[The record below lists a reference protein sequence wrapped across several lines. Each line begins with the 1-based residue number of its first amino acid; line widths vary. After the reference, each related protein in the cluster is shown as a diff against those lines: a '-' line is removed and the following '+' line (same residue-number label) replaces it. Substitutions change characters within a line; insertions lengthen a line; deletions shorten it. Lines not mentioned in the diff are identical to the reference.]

1 MKNKK
6 QTFKKKLDSFSN
18 KLKEKLVVRDINYIK
33 QKLNDL
39 NTSLLRKINTTK
51 STIPTLSI
59 NELKLYFKNKIFKDN
74 NEAFLKQDN
83 FWIRSV
89 SWGIIG
95 TSLFGIGWLAIAK
108 TEEIIVVPGKIVPI
122 GEVKNIQMPMG
133 GIANKIFVKEGQI
146 VAMGDKLI
154 ELDNE
159 LILERDKTLRKS
171 ILLKTNEQEIYKKL
185 NLEEQ
190 NMLFN
195 IKELD
200 GRILSSLASLKE
212 EGAISKLEY
221 LKQELKLQESESN
234 FNQSKIQFDRQN
246 SIYQS
251 ELADLKGNFAQ
262 NRVTLKNMLIKSP
275 VNGVVFDLKPTTSGY
290 SAQMTETILKIVP
303 LGELEARIEIPSKDI
318 GFVSEGM
325 NVDIS
330 IDSFP
335 ASDFGV
341 IKGHV
346 SRIGSDALQ
355 KDQTQSSGL
364 ATFPASVKLDYQ
376 KLLLKDQTSLDLKVG
391 MSLNAN
397 VKLRKVSYLQL
408 LLTTFKNKTDSLK
421 ELQ

>member
-1 MKNKK
+1 MNNNHLKYL
-6 QTFKKKLDSFSN
+6 KKLKSISN
-18 KLKEKLVVRDINYIK
+18 KLKEKLVINYINNLK
-33 QKLNDL
+33 NKFTNP
-39 NTSLLRKINTTK
+39 SLKINEIK
-51 STIPTLSI
+51 Y
-59 NELKLYFKNKIFKDN
+59 YFKNRIFKDN
-74 NEAFLKQDN
+74 NEAFLKQDT
-83 FWIRSV
+83 FWIKSV

-133 GIANKIFVKEGQI
+133 GVAKNILVKEGQVVEI
-146 VAMGDKLI
+146 GDVLI
-154 ELDNE
+154 ELDKEAN
-159 LILERDKTLRKS
+159 LERDKTLKKS
-171 ILLKTNEQEIYKKL
+171 ILLKTNEQEIYNKL

-190 NMLFN
+190 NMLLN
-195 IKELD
+195 IKRLD
-200 GRILSSLASLKE
+200 SQILSSLATLKE

-221 LKQELKLQESESN
+221 LKQKLKLQESESK
-234 FNQSKIQFDRQN
+234 FNQSQIQLDRQN

-262 NRVTLKNMLIKSP
+262 NMVTLKNMSIRSP

-290 SAQMTETILKIVP
+290 AAQMTDTILKIVP
-303 LGELEARIEIPSKDI
+303 LGELEARVEIPSKDI

-325 NVDIS
+325 DVDIS

-341 IKGHV
+341 IKGKV

-355 KDQTQSSGL
+355 TEQNSSV
-364 ATFPASVKLDYQ
+364 ATFPASVKLDNQ
-376 KLLLKDQTSLDLKVG
+376 KLLLKDKTSLDLKVG

>member
-1 MKNKK
+1 MKNNHLKYLK
-6 QTFKKKLDSFSN
+6 RLGTISN
-18 KLKEKLVVRDINYIK
+18 KLKEKLVTKDINYLK
-33 QKLNDL
+33 NKFTNP
-39 NTSLLRKINTTK
+39 K
-51 STIPTLSI
+51 SKT
-59 NELKLYFKNKIFKDN
+59 NEIILYFKNRIFKDN
-74 NEAFLKQDN
+74 NEAFLKQDT
-83 FWIRSV
+83 FWIKSV

-133 GIANKIFVKEGQI
+133 GVAKNILVKEGQ
-146 VAMGDKLI
+146 VVKTGDVLI

-159 LILERDKTLRKS
+159 ANIERDKTLKKS
-171 ILLKTNEQEIYKKL
+171 ILLKTNEQEIYNKL

-190 NMLFN
+190 NMLLK

-200 GRILSSLASLKE
+200 SQILSSLASLKE

-221 LKQELKLQESESN
+221 LKQKLKLQESESK
-234 FNQSKIQFDRQN
+234 FNQSQIQLDRQN

-251 ELADLKGNFAQ
+251 ELEDLKGNFAQ
-262 NRVTLKNMLIKSP
+262 NMVTLKNMSITSP

-290 SAQMTETILKIVP
+290 AAQMTDTILKIVP
-303 LGELEARIEIPSKDI
+303 LGELEARVEIPSKDI

-325 NVDIS
+325 DVDIS

-341 IKGHV
+341 IKGKV

-355 KDQTQSSGL
+355 TEQNSSF
-364 ATFPASVKLDYQ
+364 ATFPASVKLDNQ
-376 KLLLKDQTSLDLKVG
+376 KLLLKDKTSLDLKVG

>member
-1 MKNKK
+1 MKNNYLKYLK
-6 QTFKKKLDSFSN
+6 RLETISN
-18 KLKEKLVVRDINYIK
+18 KLKEKLVVKDNNYLK
-33 QKLNDL
+33 NKFTNPKL
-39 NTSLLRKINTTK
+39 KINE
-51 STIPTLSI
+51 II
-59 NELKLYFKNKIFKDN
+59 LYFKNRIFKDN
-74 NEAFLKQDN
+74 NEAFLKQDT
-83 FWIRSV
+83 FWIKSV

-95 TSLFGIGWLAIAK
+95 TSLFGLGWLAIAK

-133 GIANKIFVKEGQI
+133 GVAKNILVKEGQVVKI
-146 VAMGDKLI
+146 GDVLI

-159 LILERDKTLRKS
+159 ANLERDKTLKKS
-171 ILLKTNEQEIYKKL
+171 ILLKTNEQEIYNKL

-190 NMLFN
+190 NMLLN

-200 GRILSSLASLKE
+200 SQILSSLASLKE

-221 LKQELKLQESESN
+221 LKQKLKLQESESK
-234 FNQSKIQFDRQN
+234 FNQSQIQLDRQN
-246 SIYQS
+246 SIFQS

-262 NRVTLKNMLIKSP
+262 NMVTLKNMSIRSP

-290 SAQMTETILKIVP
+290 AAQMTDTILKIVP
-303 LGELEARIEIPSKDI
+303 LGELEARVEIPSKDI

-325 NVDIS
+325 DVDIS

-341 IKGHV
+341 IKGKV

-355 KDQTQSSGL
+355 TEQNSSFS
-364 ATFPASVKLDYQ
+364 TFPASVKLGNQ
-376 KLLLKDQTSLDLKVG
+376 KLLLKDKTSLDLKVG

>member
-1 MKNKK
+1 MKNNYLKH
-6 QTFKKKLDSFSN
+6 FKRLEIISN
-18 KLKEKLVVRDINYIK
+18 KLKEKLVVKDNNYLK
-33 QKLNDL
+33 NKFTNPKL
-39 NTSLLRKINTTK
+39 KINE
-51 STIPTLSI
+51 II
-59 NELKLYFKNKIFKDN
+59 LYFKHRIFKDN
-74 NEAFLKQDN
+74 NEAFLKQDT
-83 FWIRSV
+83 FWIKSV

-133 GIANKIFVKEGQI
+133 GVAKNILVKEGQVVKI
-146 VAMGDKLI
+146 GDVLI

-159 LILERDKTLRKS
+159 ANLERDKTLKKS
-171 ILLKTNEQEIYKKL
+171 ILLKTNEQEIYNKL

-190 NMLFN
+190 NMLLN

-200 GRILSSLASLKE
+200 SQILSSLASLKE

-221 LKQELKLQESESN
+221 LKQKLKLQESESK
-234 FNQSKIQFDRQN
+234 FNQSQIQLDRQN
-246 SIYQS
+246 SIFQS

-262 NRVTLKNMLIKSP
+262 NMVTLKNMSIRSP

-290 SAQMTETILKIVP
+290 AAQMTDTILKIVP
-303 LGELEARIEIPSKDI
+303 LGELEARVEIPSKDI

-325 NVDIS
+325 DVDIS

-341 IKGHV
+341 IKGKV

-355 KDQTQSSGL
+355 ADQNRGF
-364 ATFPASVKLDYQ
+364 ATFPASVKLDNQ
-376 KLLLKDQTSLDLKVG
+376 KLLLEDKTSLDLKVG

-421 ELQ
+421 ELQY

>member
-1 MKNKK
+1 MKNNYLKYLK
-6 QTFKKKLDSFSN
+6 RLEIISN
-18 KLKEKLVVRDINYIK
+18 KLKEKLVVNDNNYLK
-33 QKLNDL
+33 NKFTNPKL
-39 NTSLLRKINTTK
+39 KINE
-51 STIPTLSI
+51 II
-59 NELKLYFKNKIFKDN
+59 LYFKHRIFKDN
-74 NEAFLKQDN
+74 NEAFLKQDT
-83 FWIRSV
+83 FWIKSV

-133 GIANKIFVKEGQI
+133 GVAKNILVKEGQ
-146 VAMGDKLI
+146 VVKTGDVLI

-159 LILERDKTLRKS
+159 ANIERDKTLKKS
-171 ILLKTNEQEIYKKL
+171 ILLKTNEQEIYNKL

-190 NMLFN
+190 NMLLN

-200 GRILSSLASLKE
+200 SQILSSLASLKE

-221 LKQELKLQESESN
+221 LKQKLKLQESESK
-234 FNQSKIQFDRQN
+234 FNQSQIQLDRQN
-246 SIYQS
+246 SIFQS

-262 NRVTLKNMLIKSP
+262 NMVTLKNMSIRSP

-290 SAQMTETILKIVP
+290 AAQMTDTILKIVP
-303 LGELEARIEIPSKDI
+303 LGELEARVEIPSKDI

-325 NVDIS
+325 DVDIS

-341 IKGHV
+341 IKGKV

-355 KDQTQSSGL
+355 TEQNSSF
-364 ATFPASVKLDYQ
+364 ATFPASVKLDNQ
-376 KLLLKDQTSLDLKVG
+376 KLLLKDKTSLDLKVG

>member
-1 MKNKK
+1 MKNNYLKYLK
-6 QTFKKKLDSFSN
+6 RLETISN
-18 KLKEKLVVRDINYIK
+18 KLKEKLVIKDINYLK
-33 QKLNDL
+33 NKFTNPKLEA
-39 NTSLLRKINTTK
+39 
-51 STIPTLSI
+51 
-59 NELKLYFKNKIFKDN
+59 NEIILYFKNRIFKDN
-74 NEAFLKQDN
+74 NEAFLKQDT
-83 FWIRSV
+83 FWIKSV

-133 GIANKIFVKEGQI
+133 GIAKNILVKEGQ
-146 VAMGDKLI
+146 VVKTGDVLI

-159 LILERDKTLRKS
+159 ANIERDKTLKKS
-171 ILLKTNEQEIYKKL
+171 ILLKTNEQEIYNKL

-190 NMLFN
+190 NMLLN

-200 GRILSSLASLKE
+200 SQILSSLASLKE

-221 LKQELKLQESESN
+221 LKQKLKLQESESK
-234 FNQSKIQFDRQN
+234 FNQSQIQLDRQN
-246 SIYQS
+246 SIFQS

-262 NRVTLKNMLIKSP
+262 NMVTLKNMSIRSP

-290 SAQMTETILKIVP
+290 AAQMTDTILKIVP
-303 LGELEARIEIPSKDI
+303 LGELEARVEIPSKDI

-325 NVDIS
+325 DVDIS

-341 IKGHV
+341 IKGKV

-355 KDQTQSSGL
+355 TEQNSSF
-364 ATFPASVKLDYQ
+364 ATFPASVKLDNQ
-376 KLLLKDQTSLDLKVG
+376 KLLLKDKTSLDLKVG

>member
-1 MKNKK
+1 MKNNYLKYLKK
-6 QTFKKKLDSFSN
+6 FETISN
-18 KLKEKLVVRDINYIK
+18 KLKEKLVVKDINYLK
-33 QKLNDL
+33 NKFTNPKLK
-39 NTSLLRKINTTK
+39 T
-51 STIPTLSI
+51 
-59 NELKLYFKNKIFKDN
+59 NEIILYFKNRIFKDN
-74 NEAFLKQDN
+74 NEAFLKQDT
-83 FWIRSV
+83 FWIKSV

-133 GIANKIFVKEGQI
+133 GVAKNILVKEGQ
-146 VAMGDKLI
+146 VVKKGDVLI

-159 LILERDKTLRKS
+159 ANLERDKTLKKS
-171 ILLKTNEQEIYKKL
+171 ILLKTNEQEIYNKL

-190 NMLFN
+190 NMLLN

-200 GRILSSLASLKE
+200 RQILSSLASLKE

-221 LKQELKLQESESN
+221 LKQKLKLQESESK
-234 FNQSKIQFDRQN
+234 FNQSQIQLDRQN

-262 NRVTLKNMLIKSP
+262 NMVTLKNMSIRSP

-290 SAQMTETILKIVP
+290 AAQMTDNILKVVP
-303 LGELEARIEIPSKDI
+303 LGELEARVEIPSKDI

-325 NVDIS
+325 DVDIS

-341 IKGHV
+341 IKGKV

-355 KDQTQSSGL
+355 TEQNSSF
-364 ATFPASVKLDYQ
+364 ATFPASVKLDNQ
-376 KLLLKDQTSLDLKVG
+376 KLLLKDKTSLDLKVG

>member
-1 MKNKK
+1 MKNNYLKYLKK
-6 QTFKKKLDSFSN
+6 FELISN
-18 KLKEKLVVRDINYIK
+18 KLKEKLVVKDINYLK
-33 QKLNDL
+33 NKFTNPKL
-39 NTSLLRKINTTK
+39 KINE
-51 STIPTLSI
+51 II
-59 NELKLYFKNKIFKDN
+59 LYFKNRIFKDN
-74 NEAFLKQDN
+74 NEAFLKQDT
-83 FWIRSV
+83 FWIKSV

-133 GIANKIFVKEGQI
+133 GVAKNILVKEGQ
-146 VAMGDKLI
+146 VVKKGDVLI

-159 LILERDKTLRKS
+159 ANLERDKTLKKS
-171 ILLKTNEQEIYKKL
+171 ILLKTNEQEIYNKL

-190 NMLFN
+190 NMLLN

-200 GRILSSLASLKE
+200 RQILSSLASLKE

-221 LKQELKLQESESN
+221 LKQQLKLQESESKL
-234 FNQSKIQFDRQN
+234 NQSQIQLDRQN

-262 NRVTLKNMLIKSP
+262 NMVTLKNMSIRSP

-290 SAQMTETILKIVP
+290 AAQMTDNILKVVP
-303 LGELEARIEIPSKDI
+303 LGELEARVEIPSKDI

-325 NVDIS
+325 DVDIS

-341 IKGHV
+341 IKGKV

-355 KDQTQSSGL
+355 TEQNSGF
-364 ATFPASVKLDYQ
+364 ATFPASVKLDNQ
-376 KLLLKDQTSLDLKVG
+376 KLLLKDKTSLDLKVG

>member
-1 MKNKK
+1 MKNYYLKYLK
-6 QTFKKKLDSFSN
+6 RLETISN
-18 KLKEKLVVRDINYIK
+18 KLKEKLVVKDNNYLK
-33 QKLNDL
+33 NKFTNPKL
-39 NTSLLRKINTTK
+39 KINE
-51 STIPTLSI
+51 II
-59 NELKLYFKNKIFKDN
+59 LYFKHRIFKDN
-74 NEAFLKQDN
+74 NEAFLKQDT
-83 FWIRSV
+83 FWIKSV

-133 GIANKIFVKEGQI
+133 GVAKNILVKEGQ
-146 VAMGDKLI
+146 VVKTGDVLI

-159 LILERDKTLRKS
+159 ANIERDKTLKKS
-171 ILLKTNEQEIYKKL
+171 ILLKTNEQEIYNKL

-190 NMLFN
+190 NMLLN

-200 GRILSSLASLKE
+200 SQILSSLASLKE

-221 LKQELKLQESESN
+221 LKQKLKLQESESK
-234 FNQSKIQFDRQN
+234 FNQSQIQLDRQN

-262 NRVTLKNMLIKSP
+262 NMVTLKNMSIRSP

-290 SAQMTETILKIVP
+290 AAQMTDNILKVVP
-303 LGELEARIEIPSKDI
+303 LGELEARVEIPSKDI

-325 NVDIS
+325 DVDIS

-341 IKGHV
+341 IKGKV

-355 KDQTQSSGL
+355 TEQNSGF
-364 ATFPASVKLDYQ
+364 ATFPASVKLDNQ
-376 KLLLKDQTSLDLKVG
+376 KLLLKDKTSLDLKVG

>member
-1 MKNKK
+1 MKNNYLKH
-6 QTFKKKLDSFSN
+6 FKRLEIIST
-18 KLKEKLVVRDINYIK
+18 KLKEKLVVKDNNYLK
-33 QKLNDL
+33 NKFTNPKL
-39 NTSLLRKINTTK
+39 KINE
-51 STIPTLSI
+51 II
-59 NELKLYFKNKIFKDN
+59 LYFKHRIFKDN
-74 NEAFLKQDN
+74 NEAFLKQDT
-83 FWIRSV
+83 FWIKSV

-133 GIANKIFVKEGQI
+133 GVAKNILVKEGQVVKI
-146 VAMGDKLI
+146 GDILI

-159 LILERDKTLRKS
+159 ANLERDKTLKKS
-171 ILLKTNEQEIYKKL
+171 ILLKTNEQEIYNKL

-190 NMLFN
+190 NMLLK

-200 GRILSSLASLKE
+200 SQILSSLASLKE

-221 LKQELKLQESESN
+221 LKQKLKLQESESK
-234 FNQSKIQFDRQN
+234 FNQSQIQLDRQN
-246 SIYQS
+246 SIFQS

-262 NRVTLKNMLIKSP
+262 NMVTLKNMSIRSP

-290 SAQMTETILKIVP
+290 AAQMTDTILKIVP
-303 LGELEARIEIPSKDI
+303 LGELEARVEIPSKDI

-325 NVDIS
+325 DVDIS

-341 IKGHV
+341 IKGKV

-355 KDQTQSSGL
+355 TEQNSSF
-364 ATFPASVKLDYQ
+364 ATFPASVKLDNQ
-376 KLLLKDQTSLDLKVG
+376 KLLLKDKTSLDLKVG

>member
-1 MKNKK
+1 MKNNYLKYLK
-6 QTFKKKLDSFSN
+6 RLETITN
-18 KLKEKLVVRDINYIK
+18 KLKEKLVVKDNNYLK
-33 QKLNDL
+33 NKFTNPKL
-39 NTSLLRKINTTK
+39 KINE
-51 STIPTLSI
+51 II
-59 NELKLYFKNKIFKDN
+59 LYFKHRIFKDN
-74 NEAFLKQDN
+74 NEAFLKQDT
-83 FWIRSV
+83 FWIKSV

-133 GIANKIFVKEGQI
+133 GVAKNILVKEGQEVEI
-146 VAMGDKLI
+146 GDVLI

-159 LILERDKTLRKS
+159 ANLERDKTLKKS
-171 ILLKTNEQEIYKKL
+171 ILLKTNEQEIYNKL

-190 NMLFN
+190 NMLLN

-200 GRILSSLASLKE
+200 SQILSSLASLKE

-221 LKQELKLQESESN
+221 LKQKLKLQESESK
-234 FNQSKIQFDRQN
+234 FNQSQIQLDRQN
-246 SIYQS
+246 SIFQS
-251 ELADLKGNFAQ
+251 EFADLKGNFAQ
-262 NRVTLKNMLIKSP
+262 NMVTLKNMSIRSP

-290 SAQMTETILKIVP
+290 AAQMTDTILKIVP
-303 LGELEARIEIPSKDI
+303 LGELEARVEIPSKDI

-325 NVDIS
+325 DVDIS

-341 IKGHV
+341 IKGKV

-355 KDQTQSSGL
+355 TEQISSF
-364 ATFPASVKLDYQ
+364 ATFPASVKLDNQ
-376 KLLLKDQTSLDLKVG
+376 KLLLKDKTSLDLKVG

>member
-1 MKNKK
+1 MKNNYLKYLK
-6 QTFKKKLDSFSN
+6 RLETISN
-18 KLKEKLVVRDINYIK
+18 KLKEKLVVKDNNYLK
-33 QKLNDL
+33 NKFTNPKL
-39 NTSLLRKINTTK
+39 KINE
-51 STIPTLSI
+51 II
-59 NELKLYFKNKIFKDN
+59 LYFKHRIFKDN
-74 NEAFLKQDN
+74 NEAFLKQDT
-83 FWIRSV
+83 FWIKSV

-133 GIANKIFVKEGQI
+133 GVAKNILVKEGQ
-146 VAMGDKLI
+146 VVKTGDVLI

-159 LILERDKTLRKS
+159 ANIERDKTLKKS
-171 ILLKTNEQEIYKKL
+171 ILLKTNEQEIYNKL

-190 NMLFN
+190 NMLLN

-200 GRILSSLASLKE
+200 SQILSSLASLKE

-221 LKQELKLQESESN
+221 LKQKLKLQESESK
-234 FNQSKIQFDRQN
+234 FNQSQIQLDRQN

-262 NRVTLKNMLIKSP
+262 NMVTLKNMSIRSP

-290 SAQMTETILKIVP
+290 AAQMTDTILKVVP
-303 LGELEARIEIPSKDI
+303 LGELEARVEIPSKDI

-325 NVDIS
+325 DVDIS

-341 IKGHV
+341 IKGKV

-355 KDQTQSSGL
+355 TEQNSSF
-364 ATFPASVKLDYQ
+364 ATFPASVKLDNQ
-376 KLLLKDQTSLDLKVG
+376 KLLLKDKTSLDLKVG

>member
-1 MKNKK
+1 MKNNYLKH
-6 QTFKKKLDSFSN
+6 FKRLEIIST
-18 KLKEKLVVRDINYIK
+18 KLKEKLVVKDNNYLK
-33 QKLNDL
+33 NKFTNPKL
-39 NTSLLRKINTTK
+39 KINE
-51 STIPTLSI
+51 II
-59 NELKLYFKNKIFKDN
+59 LYFKNRIFKDN
-74 NEAFLKQDN
+74 NEAFLKQDT
-83 FWIRSV
+83 FWIKSV

-133 GIANKIFVKEGQI
+133 GVAKNILVKEGQ
-146 VAMGDKLI
+146 VVKTGDVLI

-159 LILERDKTLRKS
+159 ANIERDKTLKKS
-171 ILLKTNEQEIYKKL
+171 ILLKTNEQEIYNKL

-190 NMLFN
+190 NMLLN

-200 GRILSSLASLKE
+200 SQILSSLASLKE

-221 LKQELKLQESESN
+221 LKQKLKLQESESK
-234 FNQSKIQFDRQN
+234 FNQSQIQLDRQN

-262 NRVTLKNMLIKSP
+262 NMVTLKNMSIRSP

-290 SAQMTETILKIVP
+290 AAQMTDTILKIVP
-303 LGELEARIEIPSKDI
+303 LGELEARVEIPSKDI

-325 NVDIS
+325 DVDIS

-341 IKGHV
+341 IKGKV

-355 KDQTQSSGL
+355 TEQNSSF
-364 ATFPASVKLDYQ
+364 ATFPASVKLDNQ
-376 KLLLKDQTSLDLKVG
+376 KLLLKDKTSLDLKVG
-391 MSLNAN
+391 MSLNEY

>member
-1 MKNKK
+1 MKNNYLKYLK
-6 QTFKKKLDSFSN
+6 RLETISN
-18 KLKEKLVVRDINYIK
+18 KLKGKLVVKDINYLK
-33 QKLNDL
+33 NKFTNPKL
-39 NTSLLRKINTTK
+39 KINE
-51 STIPTLSI
+51 II
-59 NELKLYFKNKIFKDN
+59 LYFKNRIFKDN
-74 NEAFLKQDN
+74 NEAFLKQDT
-83 FWIRSV
+83 FWIKSV

-133 GIANKIFVKEGQI
+133 GVAKNILVKEGQ
-146 VAMGDKLI
+146 VVKTGDILI

-159 LILERDKTLRKS
+159 ANLERDKTLKKS
-171 ILLKTNEQEIYKKL
+171 ILLKTNEQEIYNKL

-190 NMLFN
+190 NMLLK

-200 GRILSSLASLKE
+200 SQILSSLASLKE

-221 LKQELKLQESESN
+221 LKQKLKLQESESK
-234 FNQSKIQFDRQN
+234 FNQSQIQLDRQN

-251 ELADLKGNFAQ
+251 EIADLKGNFAQ
-262 NRVTLKNMLIKSP
+262 NMVTLKNMSIRSP

-290 SAQMTETILKIVP
+290 AAQMTDTILKIVP
-303 LGELEARIEIPSKDI
+303 LGELEARVEIPSKDI

-325 NVDIS
+325 DVDIS

-341 IKGHV
+341 IKGKV
-346 SRIGSDALQ
+346 TRIGSDALQ
-355 KDQTQSSGL
+355 TEQNSSF
-364 ATFPASVKLDYQ
+364 ATFPASVKLDNQ
-376 KLLLKDQTSLDLKVG
+376 KLLLKDKTSLDLKVG

>member
-1 MKNKK
+1 MKNNYLKYL
-6 QTFKKKLDSFSN
+6 KKLETISN
-18 KLKEKLVVRDINYIK
+18 KLKEKSLVKDINYLK
-33 QKLNDL
+33 NKFTNPKLK
-39 NTSLLRKINTTK
+39 T
-51 STIPTLSI
+51 
-59 NELKLYFKNKIFKDN
+59 NEIILYFKNRIFKDN
-74 NEAFLKQDN
+74 NEAFLKQDT
-83 FWIRSV
+83 FWIKSV

-133 GIANKIFVKEGQI
+133 GVAKNILVKEGQVVKI
-146 VAMGDKLI
+146 GDVLI

-159 LILERDKTLRKS
+159 ANLERDKTLKKS
-171 ILLKTNEQEIYKKL
+171 ILLKTNEQEIYNKL

-190 NMLFN
+190 NMLLK

-200 GRILSSLASLKE
+200 SQILSSLASLKE

-221 LKQELKLQESESN
+221 LKQKLKLQESESK
-234 FNQSKIQFDRQN
+234 FNQSQIQLDRQN

-262 NRVTLKNMLIKSP
+262 NMVTLKNMSIRSP

-290 SAQMTETILKIVP
+290 AAQMTDNILKVVP
-303 LGELEARIEIPSKDI
+303 LGELEARVEIPSKDI

-325 NVDIS
+325 DVDIS

-341 IKGHV
+341 IKGKV

-355 KDQTQSSGL
+355 TEQNSSF
-364 ATFPASVKLDYQ
+364 ATFPASVKLDNQ
-376 KLLLKDQTSLDLKVG
+376 KLLLKDKTSLDLKVG

>member
-1 MKNKK
+1 MKNNYLKYL
-6 QTFKKKLDSFSN
+6 KKLQIISN
-18 KLKEKLVVRDINYIK
+18 KLKEKLVVKDINYLK
-33 QKLNDL
+33 NKFTNPKL
-39 NTSLLRKINTTK
+39 KINE
-51 STIPTLSI
+51 II
-59 NELKLYFKNKIFKDN
+59 LYFKHRIFKDN
-74 NEAFLKQDN
+74 NEAFLKQDT
-83 FWIRSV
+83 FWIKSV

-133 GIANKIFVKEGQI
+133 GVAKNILVKEGQ
-146 VAMGDKLI
+146 VVKTGDVLI

-159 LILERDKTLRKS
+159 ANIERDKTLKKS
-171 ILLKTNEQEIYKKL
+171 ILLKTNEQEIYNKL

-190 NMLFN
+190 NMLLN

-200 GRILSSLASLKE
+200 SKILSSLATLKE

-221 LKQELKLQESESN
+221 LKQKQKLQESESK
-234 FNQSKIQFDRQN
+234 FNQSQIQLDRQN
-246 SIYQS
+246 SIFQS

-262 NRVTLKNMLIKSP
+262 NMVTLKNMSIRSP

-290 SAQMTETILKIVP
+290 AAQMTDTILKIVP
-303 LGELEARIEIPSKDI
+303 LGELEARVEIPSKDI

-325 NVDIS
+325 DVDIS

-341 IKGHV
+341 IKGKV

-355 KDQTQSSGL
+355 TEQNSSF
-364 ATFPASVKLDYQ
+364 ATFPASVKLDNQ
-376 KLLLKDQTSLDLKVG
+376 KLLLKDKTSLDLKVG

>member
-1 MKNKK
+1 MKNNYLKYLK
-6 QTFKKKLDSFSN
+6 RLEKISN
-18 KLKEKLVVRDINYIK
+18 KLKEKLVTKDINYLK
-33 QKLNDL
+33 NKFTNPQL
-39 NTSLLRKINTTK
+39 KINE
-51 STIPTLSI
+51 II
-59 NELKLYFKNKIFKDN
+59 LYFKNRIFKDN
-74 NEAFLKQDN
+74 NEAFLKQDT
-83 FWIRSV
+83 FWIKSV

-133 GIANKIFVKEGQI
+133 GVAKNILVKEGQ
-146 VAMGDKLI
+146 VVKTGDVLI

-159 LILERDKTLRKS
+159 ANLERDKTLKKS
-171 ILLKTNEQEIYKKL
+171 ILLKTNEQEIYNKL

-190 NMLFN
+190 NMLLN

-200 GRILSSLASLKE
+200 SQILSSLASLKE

-221 LKQELKLQESESN
+221 LKQKLKLQESESK
-234 FNQSKIQFDRQN
+234 FNQSQIQLDRQN
-246 SIYQS
+246 SIFQS

-262 NRVTLKNMLIKSP
+262 NMVTLKNMSIRSP

-290 SAQMTETILKIVP
+290 SAQMTDTILKIVP
-303 LGELEARIEIPSKDI
+303 LGELEARVEIPSKDI

-325 NVDIS
+325 DVDIS

-341 IKGHV
+341 IKGKV

-355 KDQTQSSGL
+355 TEQNSSF
-364 ATFPASVKLDYQ
+364 ATFPASVKLDNQ
-376 KLLLKDQTSLDLKVG
+376 KLLLKDKTSLDLKVG

>member
-1 MKNKK
+1 MKNNYLKYLK
-6 QTFKKKLDSFSN
+6 RLEIISN
-18 KLKEKLVVRDINYIK
+18 KLKEKLVVKDKNYLK
-33 QKLNDL
+33 NKFTNPKL
-39 NTSLLRKINTTK
+39 KINE
-51 STIPTLSI
+51 II
-59 NELKLYFKNKIFKDN
+59 LYFKHRIFKDN
-74 NEAFLKQDN
+74 NEAFLKQDT
-83 FWIRSV
+83 FWIKSV

-133 GIANKIFVKEGQI
+133 GVAKNILVKEGQ
-146 VAMGDKLI
+146 VVKTGDVLI

-159 LILERDKTLRKS
+159 ANIERDKTLKKS
-171 ILLKTNEQEIYKKL
+171 ILLKTNEQEIYNKL

-190 NMLFN
+190 NMLLN

-200 GRILSSLASLKE
+200 RQILSSLASLKE

-221 LKQELKLQESESN
+221 LKQKLKLQESESK
-234 FNQSKIQFDRQN
+234 FNQSQIQLDRQN

-262 NRVTLKNMLIKSP
+262 NMVTLKNMSIRSP

-290 SAQMTETILKIVP
+290 AAQMTDTILKIVP
-303 LGELEARIEIPSKDI
+303 LGELEARVEIPSKDI

-325 NVDIS
+325 DVDIS

-341 IKGHV
+341 IKGKV

-355 KDQTQSSGL
+355 TEQNSSF
-364 ATFPASVKLDYQ
+364 ATFPASVKLDNQ
-376 KLLLKDQTSLDLKVG
+376 KLLLKDKTSLDLKVG

>member
-1 MKNKK
+1 MKNNYLKYL
-6 QTFKKKLDSFSN
+6 KKLKTISN
-18 KLKEKLVVRDINYIK
+18 KLKEKLVVKDNNYLK
-33 QKLNDL
+33 NKFTNPKL
-39 NTSLLRKINTTK
+39 KINE
-51 STIPTLSI
+51 II
-59 NELKLYFKNKIFKDN
+59 LYFKHRIFKDN
-74 NEAFLKQDN
+74 NEAFLKQDT
-83 FWIRSV
+83 FWIKSV

-133 GIANKIFVKEGQI
+133 GIAKNILVKEGQVVKI
-146 VAMGDKLI
+146 GDVLI

-159 LILERDKTLRKS
+159 ANLERDKTLKKS
-171 ILLKTNEQEIYKKL
+171 ILLKTNEQEIYNKL

-190 NMLFN
+190 NMLLN

-200 GRILSSLASLKE
+200 SQILSSLASLKE

-221 LKQELKLQESESN
+221 LKQKLKLQESESK
-234 FNQSKIQFDRQN
+234 FNQSQIQLDRQN

-262 NRVTLKNMLIKSP
+262 NMVTLKNMSIRSP

-290 SAQMTETILKIVP
+290 AAQMTDTILKIVP
-303 LGELEARIEIPSKDI
+303 LGELEARVEIPSKDI

-325 NVDIS
+325 DVDIS

-341 IKGHV
+341 IKGKV

-355 KDQTQSSGL
+355 TEQNSSF
-364 ATFPASVKLDYQ
+364 ATFPASVKLDNQ
-376 KLLLKDQTSLDLKVG
+376 KLLLKDKTSLDLKVG

>member
-1 MKNKK
+1 MKNNYLKYLR
-6 QTFKKKLDSFSN
+6 KLETISN
-18 KLKEKLVVRDINYIK
+18 KLKEKLVVKDNNYLK
-33 QKLNDL
+33 NKFTNPKL
-39 NTSLLRKINTTK
+39 KINE
-51 STIPTLSI
+51 II
-59 NELKLYFKNKIFKDN
+59 LYFKHRIFKDN
-74 NEAFLKQDN
+74 NEAFLKQDT
-83 FWIRSV
+83 FWIKSV

-133 GIANKIFVKEGQI
+133 GVAKNILVKEGQ
-146 VAMGDKLI
+146 VVKTGDVLI

-159 LILERDKTLRKS
+159 ANIERDKTLKKS
-171 ILLKTNEQEIYKKL
+171 ILLKTNEQEIYNKL

-190 NMLFN
+190 NMLLN

-200 GRILSSLASLKE
+200 SQILSSLASLKE

-221 LKQELKLQESESN
+221 LKQKLKLQESESK
-234 FNQSKIQFDRQN
+234 FNQSQIQLDRQN
-246 SIYQS
+246 SIFQS

-262 NRVTLKNMLIKSP
+262 NMVTLKNMSIRSP

-290 SAQMTETILKIVP
+290 AAQMTDTILKIVP
-303 LGELEARIEIPSKDI
+303 LGELEARVEIPSKDI

-325 NVDIS
+325 DVDIS

-341 IKGHV
+341 IKGKV
-346 SRIGSDALQ
+346 RRIGSDALQ
-355 KDQTQSSGL
+355 TEQNSSF
-364 ATFPASVKLDYQ
+364 ATFPASVKLDNQ
-376 KLLLKDQTSLDLKVG
+376 KLLLKDKTSLDLKVG

>member
-1 MKNKK
+1 MKKNYLKYL
-6 QTFKKKLDSFSN
+6 KKLKTISN
-18 KLKEKLVVRDINYIK
+18 KLKEKLVVKDINYLK
-33 QKLNDL
+33 NKFTNSKLK
-39 NTSLLRKINTTK
+39 T
-51 STIPTLSI
+51 
-59 NELKLYFKNKIFKDN
+59 NEIILYFKNKIFKDN
-74 NEAFLKQDN
+74 NEAFLKQDT
-83 FWIRSV
+83 FWIKSV

-133 GIANKIFVKEGQI
+133 GVAKNILVKEGQ
-146 VAMGDKLI
+146 VVKKGDVLI

-159 LILERDKTLRKS
+159 VNLERDKTLKKS
-171 ILLKTNEQEIYKKL
+171 ILLKTNEQEIYNKL

-190 NMLFN
+190 NMLLN

-200 GRILSSLASLKE
+200 RQILSSLASLKE

-221 LKQELKLQESESN
+221 LKQKLKLQESESK
-234 FNQSKIQFDRQN
+234 FNQSQIQLERQN

-262 NRVTLKNMLIKSP
+262 NMVTLKNMSIRSP

-290 SAQMTETILKIVP
+290 AAQMTDNILKIVP
-303 LGELEARIEIPSKDI
+303 LGELEARVEIPSKDI

-325 NVDIS
+325 DVDIS
-330 IDSFP
+330 IDSYP

-341 IKGHV
+341 IKGKV

-355 KDQTQSSGL
+355 TEQNSSF
-364 ATFPASVKLDYQ
+364 ATFPASVKLENQ
-376 KLLLKDQTSLDLKVG
+376 KLLLKDKTSLDLKVG

>member
-1 MKNKK
+1 MKNNYLKYLK
-6 QTFKKKLDSFSN
+6 RLETISN
-18 KLKEKLVVRDINYIK
+18 QLKEKLLVKDINYLK
-33 QKLNDL
+33 NKFTNPKL
-39 NTSLLRKINTTK
+39 KINE
-51 STIPTLSI
+51 II
-59 NELKLYFKNKIFKDN
+59 LYFKNRIFKDN
-74 NEAFLKQDN
+74 NEAFLKQDT
-83 FWIRSV
+83 FWIKSV

-133 GIANKIFVKEGQI
+133 GVAKNILVKEGQVVKI
-146 VAMGDKLI
+146 GDILI

-159 LILERDKTLRKS
+159 ANLERDKTLKKS
-171 ILLKTNEQEIYKKL
+171 ILLKTNEQEIYNKL

-190 NMLFN
+190 NMLLK

-200 GRILSSLASLKE
+200 SQILSSLASLKE

-221 LKQELKLQESESN
+221 LKQKLKLQESESK
-234 FNQSKIQFDRQN
+234 FNQSQIQLDRQN

-251 ELADLKGNFAQ
+251 EIADLKGNFAQ
-262 NRVTLKNMLIKSP
+262 NMVTLKNMSIRSP

-290 SAQMTETILKIVP
+290 AAQMTDTILKIVP
-303 LGELEARIEIPSKDI
+303 LGELEARVEIPSKDI

-325 NVDIS
+325 DVDIS

-341 IKGHV
+341 IKGKV
-346 SRIGSDALQ
+346 TRIGSDALQ
-355 KDQTQSSGL
+355 TEQNSSF
-364 ATFPASVKLDYQ
+364 ATFPASVKLDNQ
-376 KLLLKDQTSLDLKVG
+376 KLLLKDKTSLDLKVG

>member
-1 MKNKK
+1 MKNNYLKYLK
-6 QTFKKKLDSFSN
+6 RLEKIPT
-18 KLKEKLVVRDINYIK
+18 KLKEKLVVKDINYLK
-33 QKLNDL
+33 NKFTNPKL
-39 NTSLLRKINTTK
+39 KINE
-51 STIPTLSI
+51 II
-59 NELKLYFKNKIFKDN
+59 LYFKHRIFKDN
-74 NEAFLKQDN
+74 NEAFLKQDT
-83 FWIRSV
+83 FWIKSV

-133 GIANKIFVKEGQI
+133 GVAKNILVKEGQ
-146 VAMGDKLI
+146 VVKTGDVLI

-159 LILERDKTLRKS
+159 ANIERDKTLKKS
-171 ILLKTNEQEIYKKL
+171 ILLKTNEQEIYNKL

-190 NMLFN
+190 NMLLN

-200 GRILSSLASLKE
+200 SQILSSLASLKE

-221 LKQELKLQESESN
+221 LKQKLKLQESESK
-234 FNQSKIQFDRQN
+234 FNQSQIQLDRQN

-262 NRVTLKNMLIKSP
+262 NMVTLKNMSIRSP

-290 SAQMTETILKIVP
+290 AAQMTDTILKIVP
-303 LGELEARIEIPSKDI
+303 LGELEARVEIPSKDI

-325 NVDIS
+325 DVDIS

-341 IKGHV
+341 IKGKV

-355 KDQTQSSGL
+355 TEQNSSF
-364 ATFPASVKLDYQ
+364 ATFPASVKLDNQ
-376 KLLLKDQTSLDLKVG
+376 KLLLKDKTSLDLKVG

>member
-1 MKNKK
+1 MKNNYLKYLK
-6 QTFKKKLDSFSN
+6 RLETISN
-18 KLKEKLVVRDINYIK
+18 KLKEKLVVKDNNYLK
-33 QKLNDL
+33 NKFTNPKL
-39 NTSLLRKINTTK
+39 KINE
-51 STIPTLSI
+51 II
-59 NELKLYFKNKIFKDN
+59 LYFKHRIFKDN
-74 NEAFLKQDN
+74 NEAFLKQDT
-83 FWIRSV
+83 FWIKSV

-133 GIANKIFVKEGQI
+133 GVAKNILVKEGQ
-146 VAMGDKLI
+146 VVKTGDILI

-159 LILERDKTLRKS
+159 VNLERDKTLKKS
-171 ILLKTNEQEIYKKL
+171 ILLKTNEQEIYNKL

-190 NMLFN
+190 NMLLN

-200 GRILSSLASLKE
+200 SQILSSLASLKE

-221 LKQELKLQESESN
+221 LKQKLKLQESESK
-234 FNQSKIQFDRQN
+234 FNQSQIQLDRQN

-262 NRVTLKNMLIKSP
+262 NMVTLKNMSIRSP

-290 SAQMTETILKIVP
+290 AAQMTDTILKIVP
-303 LGELEARIEIPSKDI
+303 LGELEARVEIPSKDI

-325 NVDIS
+325 DVDIS

-341 IKGHV
+341 IKGKV

-355 KDQTQSSGL
+355 TEQNSSF
-364 ATFPASVKLDYQ
+364 ATFPASVKLDNQ
-376 KLLLKDQTSLDLKVG
+376 KLLLKDKTSLDLKVG

>member
-1 MKNKK
+1 MKNNYLKHLK
-6 QTFKKKLDSFSN
+6 RLKIISD
-18 KLKEKLVVRDINYIK
+18 KLKEKLVVKDNNYLK
-33 QKLNDL
+33 NKFPNPKL
-39 NTSLLRKINTTK
+39 KINE
-51 STIPTLSI
+51 II
-59 NELKLYFKNKIFKDN
+59 LYFKQRIFKDN
-74 NEAFLKQDN
+74 NEAFLKQDT
-83 FWIRSV
+83 FWIKSV

-133 GIANKIFVKEGQI
+133 GVAKNILVKEGQ
-146 VAMGDKLI
+146 VVKTGDVLI

-159 LILERDKTLRKS
+159 ANIERDKTLKKS
-171 ILLKTNEQEIYKKL
+171 ILLKTNEQEIYNKL

-190 NMLFN
+190 NMLLN

-200 GRILSSLASLKE
+200 SQILSSLASLKE

-221 LKQELKLQESESN
+221 LKQKLKLQESESK
-234 FNQSKIQFDRQN
+234 FNQSQIQLDRQN

-262 NRVTLKNMLIKSP
+262 NMVTLKNMSIRSP

-290 SAQMTETILKIVP
+290 AAQMTDTILKIVP
-303 LGELEARIEIPSKDI
+303 LGELEARVEIPSKDI
-318 GFVSEGM
+318 GFISEGM
-325 NVDIS
+325 DVDIS

-341 IKGHV
+341 IKGKV

-355 KDQTQSSGL
+355 AEQNSSF
-364 ATFPASVKLDYQ
+364 ATFPASVKLDNQ
-376 KLLLKDQTSLDLKVG
+376 KLLLKDKTSLDLKVG

-421 ELQ
+421 ESQ

>member
-1 MKNKK
+1 MKNNYLKH
-6 QTFKKKLDSFSN
+6 FKRLEIISN
-18 KLKEKLVVRDINYIK
+18 KLKEKLVVKDNNYLK
-33 QKLNDL
+33 NKFTNPKL
-39 NTSLLRKINTTK
+39 KINE
-51 STIPTLSI
+51 II
-59 NELKLYFKNKIFKDN
+59 FYFKNRIFKDN
-74 NEAFLKQDN
+74 NEAFLKQDT
-83 FWIRSV
+83 FWIKSV

-133 GIANKIFVKEGQI
+133 GVAKNILVKEGQ
-146 VAMGDKLI
+146 VVKTGDVLI

-159 LILERDKTLRKS
+159 ANIERDKTLKKS
-171 ILLKTNEQEIYKKL
+171 ILIKTNEQEIYNKL

-190 NMLFN
+190 NMLLN

-200 GRILSSLASLKE
+200 RQILSSLASLKE

-221 LKQELKLQESESN
+221 LKQKLKLQESESK
-234 FNQSKIQFDRQN
+234 FNQSQIQLDRQN

-262 NRVTLKNMLIKSP
+262 NMVTLKNMSIRSP

-290 SAQMTETILKIVP
+290 AAQMTDTILKIVP
-303 LGELEARIEIPSKDI
+303 LGELEARVEIPSKDI

-325 NVDIS
+325 DVDIS

-341 IKGHV
+341 IKGKV

-355 KDQTQSSGL
+355 TEQNSSF
-364 ATFPASVKLDYQ
+364 ATFPASVKLDNQ
-376 KLLLKDQTSLDLKVG
+376 KLLLKDKTSLDLKVG

>member
-1 MKNKK
+1 MKNNYLKHLK
-6 QTFKKKLDSFSN
+6 RLKTISN
-18 KLKEKLVVRDINYIK
+18 KLKEKLVVKDNNYLK
-33 QKLNDL
+33 NKFTNPKL
-39 NTSLLRKINTTK
+39 KINE
-51 STIPTLSI
+51 II
-59 NELKLYFKNKIFKDN
+59 LYFKHRIFKDN
-74 NEAFLKQDN
+74 NEAFLKQDT
-83 FWIRSV
+83 FWIKSV

-133 GIANKIFVKEGQI
+133 GVAKNILVKEGQ
-146 VAMGDKLI
+146 VVKTGDVLI

-159 LILERDKTLRKS
+159 ANIERDKTLKKS
-171 ILLKTNEQEIYKKL
+171 ILLKTNEQEIYNKL

-190 NMLFN
+190 NMLLN

-200 GRILSSLASLKE
+200 SQILSSLASLKE

-221 LKQELKLQESESN
+221 LKQKLKLQESESK
-234 FNQSKIQFDRQN
+234 FNQSQIQLDRQN
-246 SIYQS
+246 SIFQS

-262 NRVTLKNMLIKSP
+262 NMVTLKNMSIRSP

-290 SAQMTETILKIVP
+290 AAQMTDTILKIVP
-303 LGELEARIEIPSKDI
+303 LGELEARVEIPSKDI

-325 NVDIS
+325 DVDIS

-341 IKGHV
+341 IKGKV

-355 KDQTQSSGL
+355 TEQNSSF
-364 ATFPASVKLDYQ
+364 ATFPASVKLDNQ
-376 KLLLKDQTSLDLKVG
+376 KLLLKDKTSLDLKVG